1 MIYSN
6 RGDSLNVVRVSVQNG
21 YVGISY
27 ATITV
32 IYIVGE
38 GAVDMKIRSIEPTP
52 SPNTM
57 KIILDEELP
66 KGKSNNYKKENIDQ
80 APPLIKEIMAIEG
93 IKGVYHVADFLAVER
108 NARYDW
114 QELLPNVRR
123 VFGEDVAEG
132 EDEGPKLD
140 EHFGEVKVFIQ
151 MYKGLPMQ
159 VKLHDGEQEFRFG
172 LPDVFSEALLRAQE
186 ISGNVVLE
194 REWKE
199 QGVRYGNHDEIGKEV
214 VDELAAAYP
223 KERLDRIVKQISE
236 RISST
241 TVQKRQSYKV
251 TMEMLDDPDWT
262 KRYAHLEQMDPKEED
277 IPVLAKALKDEKTS
291 IRRLATVY
299 LGMIEKPSVLPYLYE
314 ALKDKSVTVRRTA
327 GDCLSDIG
335 DPAAIGA
342 MCEALKDSSKLV
354 RWRAAMFLYEVG
366 DETALNALKA
376 AEDDPEF
383 EVKMQIKLAIE
394 RIEGGEE
401 AKGSVWKQMT
411 ESRNN

>member
-1 MIYSN
+1 
-6 RGDSLNVVRVSVQNG
+6 
-21 YVGISY
+21 
-27 ATITV
+27 
-32 IYIVGE
+32 
-38 GAVDMKIRSIEPTP
+38 MKIKSIEPTP

-66 KGKSNNYKKENIDQ
+66 KGKSNNYKKDNIDQ
-80 APPLIKEIMAIEG
+80 APPLIKELMAIEG

-108 NARYDW
+108 NARFDW
-114 QELLPNVRR
+114 QELLPNVRK

-132 EDEGPKLD
+132 ENEAQKLD
-140 EHFGEVKVFIQ
+140 EHFGEVKVFVQ

-159 VKLHDGEQEFRFG
+159 VKLYDGEQEYRFG
-172 LPDVFSEALLRAQE
+172 LPDVFKESLLRAGE
-186 ISGNVVLE
+186 VSGNVVLE

-199 QGVRYGNHDEIGKEV
+199 QGVRYGNRLEIGKEV

-223 KERLDRIVKQISE
+223 KERLDGIVKQITE
-236 RISST
+236 QT
-241 TVQKRQSYKV
+241 TAPTFQKRHTYTV
-251 TMEMLDDPDWT
+251 TLEMLDDPDWT
-262 KRYAHLEQMDPKEED
+262 KRYASLEQMDPEED
-277 IPVLAKALKDEKTS
+277 DLPVLAKALKDEKPS

-327 GDCLSDIG
+327 GDCLSDLG

-342 MCEALKDSSKLV
+342 MCAALKDSSKLV
-354 RWRAAMFLYEVG
+354 RWRAAMFLFEVG
-366 DETALNALKA
+366 DETALEALKA
-376 AEDDPEF
+376 AENDPEF
-383 EVKMQIKLAIE
+383 EVKMQIKIAIE

-411 ESRNN
+411 ESRNK